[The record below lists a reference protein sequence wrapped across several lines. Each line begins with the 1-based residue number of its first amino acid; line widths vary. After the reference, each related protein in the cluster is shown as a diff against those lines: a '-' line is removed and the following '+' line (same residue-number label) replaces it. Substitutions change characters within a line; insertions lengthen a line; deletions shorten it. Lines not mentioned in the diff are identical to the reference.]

1 MQVIRAPEF
10 ENWLSSES
18 AKVQA
23 LVESRV
29 FRIEHYDHLGD
40 AKHLGDGLC
49 ELRWK
54 NGFRVYFA
62 RVGQRVV
69 LLIHGGGKNA
79 QKSDIKKARALL
91 ERYSDSATKGGGGN
105 SQDEQCQAIAGSGA
119 RFSCILAVPYRQRY

>member
-40 AKHLGDGLC
+40 AKHLGDGLS

-54 NGFRVYFA
+54 NGLRVYFA

-79 QKSDIKKARALL
+79 QKSEKFFFGASRQKNYLGGLDRKKHR
-91 ERYSDSATKGGGGN
+91 
-105 SQDEQCQAIAGSGA
+105 
-119 RFSCILAVPYRQRY
+119 

>member
-1 MQVIRAPEF
+1 MQVIRTTEF

-40 AKHLGDGLC
+40 GLS

-54 NGFRVYFA
+54 NGLRVYFA

-79 QKSDIKKARALL
+79 QKSDIKKARTLL
-91 ERYSDSATKGGGGN
+91 ERYSDSAT
-105 SQDEQCQAIAGSGA
+105 
-119 RFSCILAVPYRQRY
+119 